1 MHVLIAHGG
10 ESSRQAL
17 ARALAGRGLEPILAK
32 DGSEA
37 LEHLL
42 KPDCPRVALVDW
54 DLPGLDA
61 PHYCRLARQSE
72 PSQPLYVIVLTPA
85 ALGRDVRVVLD
96 AGANDCLSTP
106 VSAAQLRAHVDLGRR
121 FVELP
126 LWRDGPPERRPHGQ
140 LPGVCDRSA
149 ILQRLDE
156 ELSRARRQDLELSV
170 ILLAVEGDGIA
181 ADDRDEMIAEL
192 ARRLRATLR
201 PYDII
206 GRVSDAEFMVI
217 VPGTTE
223 PHVGSVLGRL
233 HTAVEVEPLAA
244 VDGELPLRVSFGG
257 ATGID
262 ERAEELV
269 VRAHEALDEARSRGA
284 AKVVSDRKVELS
296 AVLLDECQ
304 SAKAAG

>member
-10 ESSRQAL
+10 EASRQAL
-17 ARALAGRGLEPILAK
+17 AKALGGRGLEPVLAC

-42 KPDCPRVALVDW
+42 QPDCPRVALVDW

-61 PHYCRLARQSE
+61 PHYCRLARQYE
-72 PSQPLYVIVLTPA
+72 PSQPLYLIVLTPA

-106 VSAAQLRAHVDLGRR
+106 VSPEQLRAHVDLGRR

-126 LWRDGPPERRPHGQ
+126 LWSGGGAEHRPYGPLSGI
-140 LPGVCDRSA
+140 CDRAA

-156 ELSRARRQDLELSV
+156 ELARARRQDLELSV
-170 ILLAVEGDGIA
+170 ILLAVDYEGASVDDK
-181 ADDRDEMIAEL
+181 ADAVSEL

-206 GRVSDAEFMVI
+206 GRVSAAEFLVI
-217 VPGTTE
+217 VPGTSE
-223 PHVGSVLGRL
+223 LHVGAVLGRL
-233 HTAVEVEPLAA
+233 HHAVEVEPLAA
-244 VDGELPLRVSFGG
+244 VEGDLPLRVSLGG

-269 VRAHEALDEARSRGA
+269 VRAHEALDQARAQGR
-284 AKVVSDRKVELS
+284 AKVVADRKVELS

-304 SAKAAG
+304 PS